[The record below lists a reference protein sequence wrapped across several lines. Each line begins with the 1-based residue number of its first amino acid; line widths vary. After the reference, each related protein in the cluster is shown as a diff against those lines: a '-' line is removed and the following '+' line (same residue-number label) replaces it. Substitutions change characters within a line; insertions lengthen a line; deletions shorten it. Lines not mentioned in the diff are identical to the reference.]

1 MKMTKRELKAL
12 AYGIGISEAHE
23 ERRIVAASQSKQM
36 MEFLKS
42 ADCRN
47 GESVFLIKAFNAGV
61 AAEISQQTMQ
71 EL

>member
-1 MKMTKRELKAL
+1 MTKRELKAL
-12 AYGIGISEAHE
+12 AYGIGISEAHK
-23 ERRIVAASQSKQM
+23 ERRIVAASQSKQI

-47 GESVFLIKAFNAGV
+47 CESITLLKAFNAGV
-61 AAEISQQTMQ
+61 AAEIYQQTIQ